1 MYFRAV
7 IIEDDRLSS
16 IDILVWYTLC
26 SFATWKYSRGQ
37 PVIGINSFPSY
48 EAIAARSKL
57 SRRSVAYSI
66 KKLKELGYIEVTSGQ
81 DIGRSNHYI
90 LHPTPK
96 DVNNNNN
103 IKEPEIKNIK
113 AQDKKEPE
121 NKKTALLKP
130 QQSSQNKKAFE
141 NRPSVAQNYSTEK
154 IFDKA
159 KTKDDYITIG
169 EHLDEQR
176 EKFKKEMSDPKNRI
190 SLLAR
195 MKRYNAKENCD
206 DCKIFENCSDCV
218 SCKKCFYY
226 LEIKHEYE
234 AKAEA

>member
-1 MYFRAV
+1 MYFKAV

-16 IDILVWYTLC
+16 TDILVWYTLC
-26 SFATWKYSRGQ
+26 SFAKWKYSRGQ
-37 PVIGINSFPSY
+37 PVIGHNVFPSG
-48 EAIAARSKL
+48 EAIAERAKL
-57 SRRSVAYSI
+57 SRRSVTYSI
-66 KKLKELGYIEVTSGQ
+66 KKLKELGYIEFTSGQ
-81 DIGRSNHYI
+81 DVGRSNHYV

-113 AQDKKEPE
+113 AQNKKEPE
-121 NKKTALLKP
+121 NKKAALSP
-130 QQSSQNKKAFE
+130 EQSSSKNKETFKKCPFDAK
-141 NRPSVAQNYSTEK
+141 NYSTEK

-176 EKFKKEMSDPKNRI
+176 EKFKKEMSDPENRI

-206 DCKIFENCSDCV
+206 DCHIFENCRDCV

-226 LEIKHEYE
+226 LELKHEYE
-234 AKAEA
+234 AKAKV

>member
-1 MYFRAV
+1 MYFKAV
-7 IIEDDRLSS
+7 IIEAEELSS
-16 IDILVWYTLC
+16 KDILVWYTLC
-26 SFATWKYSRGQ
+26 SFAKWKYSRGQ
-37 PVIGINSFPSY
+37 PVIGYSVFPSY
-48 EAIAARSKL
+48 EAIAARSKIG
-57 SRRSVAYSI
+57 RMTVARAL

-81 DIGRSNHYI
+81 DGGRSNHYI

-96 DVNNNNN
+96 DVNKN

-113 AQDKKEPE
+113 AQ
-121 NKKTALLKP
+121 
-130 QQSSQNKKAFE
+130 NKKAALSPEQSSSKNKETFKKC
-141 NRPSVAQNYSTEK
+141 PFDAKNYSTEK

-176 EKFKKEMSDPKNRI
+176 EKFKKEMSDPENRI

-206 DCKIFENCSDCV
+206 DCHIFENCRDCV

-226 LEIKHEYE
+226 LELKHEYE
-234 AKAEA
+234 AKAEV

>member
-1 MYFRAV
+1 MYFKAV

-16 IDILVWYTLC
+16 KDILVWYTLC

-48 EAIAARSKL
+48 EAIAERAKIGRMTVARAL
-57 SRRSVAYSI
+57 
-66 KKLKELGYIEVTSGQ
+66 KKLKELGYIEITSGQ
-81 DIGRSNHYI
+81 DVGRSNHYI
-90 LHPTPK
+90 LHPKPK
-96 DVNNNNN
+96 DVSNINNKNNN
-103 IKEPEIKNIK
+103 IKEPE
-113 AQDKKEPE
+113 
-121 NKKTALLKP
+121 
-130 QQSSQNKKAFE
+130 NKKAALSPEQSSSKNKETFKKC
-141 NRPSVAQNYSTEK
+141 PFDAKNYSTEK

-176 EKFKKEMSDPKNRI
+176 EKFKKEMSDPENRI

-206 DCKIFENCSDCV
+206 DCKIFDCAECP
-218 SCKKCFYY
+218 SNTTCFYY
-226 LEIKHEYE
+226 LE
-234 AKAEA
+234 AKKNFKF

>member
-16 IDILVWYTLC
+16 TDILVWYTLC
-26 SFATWKYSRGQ
+26 SFAKWKYSRGQ

-48 EAIAARSKL
+48 EAIAARSNL

-66 KKLKELGYIEVTSGQ
+66 KKLKELGYIEITSGQ

-90 LHPTPK
+90 LHPKPK
-96 DVNNNNN
+96 DVSNINNKNNN
-103 IKEPEIKNIK
+103 IKEPE
-113 AQDKKEPE
+113 
-121 NKKTALLKP
+121 
-130 QQSSQNKKAFE
+130 NKKAALSREQSSKNKKALE
-141 NRPSVAQNYSTEK
+141 NRLSVAKNYSTEK

-176 EKFKKEMSDPKNRI
+176 EKFKKEMSEPENRI

-206 DCKIFENCSDCV
+206 DCKIFDCAECP
-218 SCKKCFYY
+218 SNTTCFYY
-226 LEIKHEYE
+226 LE
-234 AKAEA
+234 AKKNFKF

>member
-16 IDILVWYTLC
+16 TDILVWYTLC
-26 SFATWKYSRGQ
+26 SFAKWKYSRGQ
-37 PVIGINSFPSY
+37 PVIGHNVFPSG
-48 EAIAARSKL
+48 EAIAERAKL
-57 SRRSVAYSI
+57 SRRSVTYSI
-66 KKLKELGYIEVTSGQ
+66 KKLKELGYIEFTSGQ
-81 DIGRSNHYI
+81 DVGRSNHYV

-96 DVNNNNN
+96 DVNKN
-103 IKEPEIKNIK
+103 IKEPEI
-113 AQDKKEPE
+113 
-121 NKKTALLKP
+121 KKTALLKP

-141 NRPSVAQNYSTEK
+141 NRLSVAQNYSTEK

-176 EKFKKEMSDPKNRI
+176 EKFKKEMSEPENRI

-218 SCKKCFYY
+218 NCKKCFYY

>member
-1 MYFRAV
+1 MYFKAV
-7 IIEDDRLSS
+7 IIEAEELSS
-16 IDILVWYTLC
+16 TDILVWYTLC
-26 SFATWKYSRGQ
+26 SFAKWKYSRGQ
-37 PVIGINSFPSY
+37 PVLGINSFPSG
-48 EAIAARSKL
+48 ETIAERAKL
-57 SRRSVAYSI
+57 SRRSVTYSI

-81 DIGRSNHYI
+81 DGGRSNHYI

-96 DVNNNNN
+96 DVNKN
-103 IKEPEIKNIK
+103 IQEPEIKNIK

-121 NKKTALLKP
+121 NKKAALSHE
-130 QQSSQNKKAFE
+130 QSSKNKKAFE
-141 NRPSVAQNYSTEK
+141 NRLSVAKNYSTEK

-176 EKFKKEMSDPKNRI
+176 EKFKKEMSDPENRI

-206 DCKIFENCSDCV
+206 DCKIFENCRDCV

-226 LEIKHEYE
+226 LELKHEYE
-234 AKAEA
+234 AKAEV